1 MTPEGWFRK
10 TSKFSDGMAKQV
22 ADAVPEGLAVKCARC
37 SEILFRREFERN
49 LKVCSR
55 CGHHHRLG
63 SNERIAQIADEGSF
77 DEFATGLISE
87 DALHFPGYQEKLEA
101 GWQKVGAGDAFR
113 VGAARIDNEPCIL
126 GVSEFAFRGGSM
138 GSVMG
143 EKITRALEL
152 GREQDLPV
160 VLFTSSGGARMEEGL
175 ISLMQMAKTSA
186 AVARFHQSGLPLIVV
201 LTDPTIGG
209 VPASFASLGDILLA
223 EPGALI
229 ALSGERVAA
238 QAQTQKVPADYQTA
252 EWRLAHG
259 QLDAIVP
266 RRELR
271 TTIARLLGLLHH
283 SGRSVPQGAILA
295 QNGKKSAGNGQ
306 YRRRGT
312 ESPTQESNATA

>member
-10 TSKFSDGMAKQV
+10 TSKFSEGTARQV

-49 LKVCSR
+49 LKVCGK
-55 CGHHHRLG
+55 CGHHHRL
-63 SNERIAQIADEGSF
+63 SAKERIAHIADDHSF
-77 DEFATGLISE
+77 EEFATDLLSQ
-87 DALHFPGYQEKLEA
+87 DALGFPGYQAKLDA
-101 GWQKVGAGDAFR
+101 GWQKVGSTDAFR
-113 VGAARIDNEPCIL
+113 VGAARIDNQPCIL

-143 EKITRALEL
+143 EKITRALET
-152 GREQDLPV
+152 GREQHLPV

-186 AVARFHQSGLPLIVV
+186 AVARFHQSSLPLIVV

-238 QAQTQKVPADYQTA
+238 QAQTQKIPADYQTA

-259 QLDAIVP
+259 QIDAIVP

-271 TTIARLLGLLHH
+271 GTIGRLLGLLY
-283 SGRSVPQGAILA
+283 SRERSLDNGASPR

-306 YRRRGT
+306 YRRRET
-312 ESPTQESNATA
+312 EFPTQEPNAKA